1 MVSLQLSATAMASC
15 CDAMILQV
23 WAGGNS
29 TSCVQGWFSNVM
41 GGPVAPRQTFQDA
54 ACCVQ
59 KRLRSPAPRREALAL
74 SQAASAAE
82 RAAKPS
88 TAAASLG
95 DVAQAAPACGLRGG
109 RAAKVRRRCSPA
121 SQPAVACLAQLKA
134 APLAGTAAGTN
145 SGVDAAGM
153 AEPEVG
159 PTLQQAAADPAQL
172 EAAPLA
178 GTEAGTSSGVHV
190 AGMAEPEVG
199 PTSQQAAADP
209 AQLKAAHVPRTAADS
224 ATGVRTV
231 GVATVGPS
239 AAIAEQ
245 CPGQAPGC
253 AGSYQQRQL
262 PAEGLN
268 LQPGSPG
275 PPAEPVL
282 GTCAALAEQPLPSST
297 PVTCQAAEQGKPEAA
312 CAEPGRLTAQQQVQ
326 EAGAAPAPPSIVGGG
341 QHGCTELPQGLSTR
355 RDGAEAAGPAED
367 MRGRPLAAGPLHST
381 TQAGTPP
388 AQGVRHNCRVNL
400 LSCLR
405 CLCGAHHV
413 ACVAT
418 QDCRHC
424 AEQRERPLHS
434 STSSVAGVRHGA
446 GLSAHDACAGLQVT
460 FSVPVGGGEPRPR
473 PLPVRRRG
481 RPCSPAGPS
490 VSRPSSS
497 RWDTCG

>member
-23 WAGGNS
+23 WAGGNN
-29 TSCVQGWFSNVM
+29 TSCLQGWFGNVM
-41 GGPVAPRQTFQDA
+41 GGPVGPRQTLQDA

-59 KRLRSPAPRREALAL
+59 KRLRSPATRREALAL
-74 SQAASAAE
+74 SQAASAAQ

-95 DVAQAAPACGLRGG
+95 NVAQAAPACGSRGG

-121 SQPAVACLAQLKA
+121 SQPAVACPAQLKA
-134 APLAGTAAGTN
+134 APLAATAAGTS
-145 SGVDAAGM
+145 SGADAAGT

-159 PTLQQAAADPAQL
+159 PTLQQAAANPTQLEAAPLAGTEAGTSSGVDVAGTAEPEVGPTSQQAAADPAQL

-178 GTEAGTSSGVHV
+178 GTEAGKSPGVHV
-190 AGMAEPEVG
+190 AGIAEPEVG

-224 ATGVRTV
+224 TTGVRAV

-282 GTCAALAEQPLPSST
+282 GTCAALAEQPLPGST
-297 PVTCQAAEQGKPEAA
+297 PVTCQDAEQGKPEAA

-326 EAGAAPAPPSIVGGG
+326 EAGAVPAPPSIAGGG
-341 QHGCTELPQGLSTR
+341 QHGCTELPQGLSAC
-355 RDGAEAAGPAED
+355 RDGAGAAGPAED
-367 MRGRPLAAGPLHST
+367 TRGRPLAAGRLHSS
-381 TQAGTPP
+381 TQAGTSTG
-388 AQGVRHNCRVNL
+388 QGVRHNRRVNL
-400 LSCLR
+400 PLFMPLVPMWRTPCGLR
-405 CLCGAHHV
+405 GNA
-413 ACVAT
+413 
-418 QDCRHC
+418 R
-424 AEQRERPLHS
+424 
-434 STSSVAGVRHGA
+434 
-446 GLSAHDACAGLQVT
+446 
-460 FSVPVGGGEPRPR
+460 
-473 PLPVRRRG
+473 LP
-481 RPCSPAGPS
+481 ALY
-490 VSRPSSS
+490 
-497 RWDTCG
+497 